1 MTTLQQYANEAR
13 DFARD
18 AVKAIAAFHG
28 ESADDNFMDNLADNA
43 VSGIMNRC
51 KAIIDKFGESE
62 GCKVTVRGLR
72 NVVASVSAYKDTKD
86 GGYIDDALD
95 NVTLFRYAI
104 MTKSVTIDKG

>member
-28 ESADDNFMDNLADNA
+28 DGADDNFMDNLADNA
-43 VSGIMNRC
+43 ENGILNRC
-51 KAIIDKFGESE
+51 RAIVDKFGESE

-72 NVVASVSAYKDTKD
+72 NIVESVKAYKETKD
-86 GGYIDDALD
+86 GGFVDEALD